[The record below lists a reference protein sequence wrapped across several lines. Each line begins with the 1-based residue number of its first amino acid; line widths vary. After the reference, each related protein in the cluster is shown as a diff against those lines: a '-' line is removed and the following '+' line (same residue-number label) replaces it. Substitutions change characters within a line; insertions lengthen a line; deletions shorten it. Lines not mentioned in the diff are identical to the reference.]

1 MALLLSG
8 GILNECTQ
16 RSFSL
21 FTSAIRLDIE
31 TRMKYLCLGVRN
43 AVCQDAKQC
52 SPEFDINALVTFV
65 LFLYVLEHEI
75 KGLCL
80 PQIPWC
86 GEFLREGQK
95 FMMVSSV
102 IEQFYGSR

>member
-31 TRMKYLCLGVRN
+31 TRMKYLCPRVRN
-43 AVCQDAKQC
+43 AVCQDVKQYL
-52 SPEFDINALVTFV
+52 PEFNVNALVTLV
-65 LFLYVLEHEI
+65 LFLYVLKHEVI
-75 KGLCL
+75 GLCL
-80 PQIPWC
+80 PHLPWC
-86 GEFLREGQK
+86 CELL
-95 FMMVSSV
+95 
-102 IEQFYGSR
+102 